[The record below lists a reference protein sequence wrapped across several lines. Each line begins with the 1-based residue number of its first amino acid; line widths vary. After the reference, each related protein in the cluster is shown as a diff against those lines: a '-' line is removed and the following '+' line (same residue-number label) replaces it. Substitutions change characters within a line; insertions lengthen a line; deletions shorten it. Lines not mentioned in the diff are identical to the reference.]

1 MAELVLIKAIVGS
14 RAATVLCPHCGRISR
29 QILSKSFDE
38 SIKAELL
45 REYECPLCKSTYR
58 ECSSA
63 LVNNWTSAVLR
74 YNRDPESY
82 NQSVRENYWLRKNS
96 QSSVASNSAS
106 VPTPKFGVTTKQD
119 GIQSLVSFLQQ
130 HSDQIKTSVSKDP
143 APVDAEAVQATSAP
157 VPKTAASSSPETG
170 KDLPVLSSNTAVPVT
185 DVLMD
190 EALSRKTARWKREL
204 LDTSKRNRMIN
215 YRETSRATLRILEPD
230 AATLFNKLAFS
241 EKPLTFQ
248 KPINKDTDLRTYSM
262 IALMETL
269 SYSLNVQ
276 VGDIK
281 TSGTII
287 ERERTLKNLRS
298 KAKLAQE
305 EQGTNTL
312 YLCFGFIYWREHERE
327 SSPWLKAPLLMMPV
341 SLGLK
346 SLNAPY
352 TLSRYDDEIEV
363 NPTLDYLFN
372 AEYHIDLPTFELK
385 NRDSFANYLAQ
396 IEEIVDKR
404 GWKVVPEVSLGLLSF
419 LKISMYHDLNNN
431 QSLIMNHPVLRAMA
445 GDRTA
450 IGELPASANNFD
462 FDSVKPTEWHEVVDS
477 DSSQEE
483 AILLSKLGVSF
494 VMQGP
499 PGTGKSQTITNIIA
513 EALADGKKVLFVSEK
528 AAALQVVLKRLADV
542 GLDDFCL
549 SLHDYKANKKE
560 IIDSIGSN
568 LDLEEEYID
577 SSLISE
583 LTALFHDRTFLNSY
597 ANELHKEIQPLGL
610 SVYEVFGKLL
620 NLSTAPSVEFTV
632 DGLTKITKEQY
643 ASILYCVS
651 AFEKALR
658 NMGGPLSSNPWYG
671 TKATSSGQVY
681 KNTLL
686 NETDSLSEY
695 LRKAKTVV
703 EELDRI
709 ASIGLTD
716 SFSNAQ
722 KLLSVVRLLNTNTAV
737 IRPKWFKPG
746 VLIQVQKE
754 CNDAEE
760 HAIKLSNALESIYVN
775 WDKSIL
781 EVDEDAVCAF
791 LRGDYSWLYD
801 KSSGETLEN
810 ELGEHIESAVSVKAN
825 IADLLEAFHEA
836 LALIHYTGDD
846 TFENIRMVAMV
857 LALIAEA
864 PYMEASWFD
873 LRKNAELVP
882 LIVQAREHSNIIERI
897 TSELLETWELS
908 ALEIDADGMLS
919 RFKTEY
925 VGLFHKMKANYKED
939 IKTLRLHAKTVGAK
953 LEEPDIISFLQKV
966 REINTERAWFAQ
978 NRDVLEHALGH
989 HFHGEKTD
997 WDRVRASMAA
1007 ALQITDQF
1015 PYDSISQDTIEALR
1029 KITESLQLSG
1039 NARRLMEVLS
1049 ESTIDSLEQRL
1060 HECKYIRSDVESQ
1073 NLTKDII
1080 PEIDAFV
1087 EVCTQHS
1094 EHISAL
1100 LAAKHEKSLS
1110 YTDITELLSL
1120 IGAVKTEKQWF
1131 DIHSYALQASLED
1144 LYVGANTNWSAVA
1157 GGLQTAQKIADL
1169 FNGDVPET
1177 VIIFACSADVN
1188 RSSLQAPAE
1197 ELGTLLAEIEPRL
1210 RFYGEQ
1216 FDVSDMFEMEMGKVA
1231 AHYDAAVAD
1240 FTSLSKWLD
1249 YVETKKDCDEQG
1261 VSNFTE
1267 RIAAMNNSI
1276 TEVVDAFE
1284 RGFYSNWLLAQ
1295 LDGVPSV
1302 QSFRR
1307 RIQDQRVEHFA
1318 KLDAKQYVIARK
1330 RIRSKIIQTY
1340 PDLNRV
1346 ARAGSELGILRHEM
1360 DKKKRVM
1367 PIRKLFKSIP
1377 NLLLTLKPCLM
1388 MSPLSVAYFLDANA
1402 YRFDM
1407 VIFDEAS
1414 QIFPQDAIGAIFR
1427 AKQVIIAGDT
1437 KQLPPTNFF
1446 ATSTSNNSED
1456 YDDEDASE
1464 DEIYDSILEETA
1476 TVLPNR
1482 TLLWHYRSKH
1492 EHLIAFSNQE
1502 IYRNNLVT
1510 FPSSNES
1517 APDTGVEFVYV
1528 EDGYFERG
1536 GRNCN
1541 VLEAHRC
1548 VDLVKDHI
1556 ERHPERSLG
1565 IIAFSEKQQQ
1575 AIALE
1580 IQRFRER
1587 NPEYEEFFAEGK
1599 DDEFFIKN
1607 LENVQGDERDT
1618 IIFSVGYARTKEQ
1631 RANNRPMS
1639 MLFGPLGKSGGE
1651 RRLNVAITR
1660 AKINIKLISSI
1671 LPSDIDLSRTES
1683 EGVKMLR
1690 SYIEFAMNG
1699 EVSLASTHK
1708 TTKPDDFANAIA
1720 QFISNHGYQVSQHI
1734 GCSGYKID
1742 IAIRHP
1748 SDTIDQYIAGIE
1760 CDGLSY
1766 ASARTARDRDRLRV
1780 TVLKSMG
1787 WNMYRVWS
1795 AEWYKNPEIEGKKL
1809 LDFIAQASRDCE
1821 EKIRKQEDERRK
1833 AEEAKRIADE
1843 KKRAAIEADAQK
1855 KQREH
1860 EESEAR
1866 RKAEREAAALK
1877 KKQEAEIKAAKE
1889 KADQEAARKRDAERK
1904 AAEER
1909 QCREAEQQ
1917 KMRTDLSWVKVGAK
1931 VTHSKFGE
1939 GFIRELAKDQ
1949 IKIGF
1954 RTGDRVFMYPS
1965 VFRNGLLA
1973 KYEAPSK
1980 PTQEGPAWV
1989 KVGTSVGHKVY
2000 GTGLVDRIN
2009 DGHIVV
2015 KFGDVEKTF
2024 SYPGAFRDGYLFQV
2038 KVQDSQTDQSF
2049 PIPGFVMYPPGK
2061 EPESIRKRLDRL
2073 FAKLDSAYPDK
2084 LISGL
2089 HKDHKKWGESV
2100 TELYRLLGYPDG
2112 NSFLTAYGYTLVN
2125 GAGGRP
2131 AGDPME
2137 VVLELKRR
2145 YPNGPTCSTL
2155 LELIEENPDLSSKF
2169 SNLRS
2174 RSEKF
2179 FGMTLAKYF
2188 VQEGLLLE
2196 K

>member
-82 NQSVRENYWLRKNS
+82 NQSVRENDWLRKNS

-119 GIQSLVSFLQQ
+119 EIQSLVSFLQQ

-143 APVDAEAVQATSAP
+143 APVDAEAIQATSAP
-157 VPKTAASSSPETG
+157 VPKAAASSSPETG

-620 NLSTAPSVEFTV
+620 NFSTAPSVEFTV

-658 NMGGPLSSNPWYG
+658 NMGGPLSNNPWYG

-781 EVDEDAVCAF
+781 EVDEDAVCVF

-801 KSSGETLEN
+801 KSSEETLEN
-810 ELGEHIESAVSVKAN
+810 ELGEHIENAVSVKAN

-953 LEEPDIISFLQKV
+953 LEELDIISFLQKV

-1131 DIHSYALQASLED
+1131 DIHSYALQASLEG

-1169 FNGDVPET
+1169 FNGVVPET

-1188 RSSLQAPAE
+1188 RSSLQAPTE

-1240 FTSLSKWLD
+1240 FTSLNKWLD

-1284 RGFYSNWLLAQ
+1284 RGFYSNWLLVQ

-1302 QSFRR
+1302 QGFHR

-1476 TVLPNR
+1476 TVLPYR

-1541 VLEAHRC
+1541 VLEARLC

-1631 RANNRPMS
+1631 RTNNRPMS

-1660 AKINIKLISSI
+1660 AKINIKLVSSI

-1708 TTKPDDFANAIA
+1708 TMKPDDFANAIA

-1742 IAIRHP
+1742 IAIHHP

-1766 ASARTARDRDRLRV
+1766 ASARTARDRDRLRG
-1780 TVLKSMG
+1780 TVLKNMG

-1795 AEWYKNPEIEGKKL
+1795 AEWYKNPEVEGKKL

-1843 KKRAAIEADAQK
+1843 KRRAAIEAEAQK

-1860 EESEAR
+1860 EEAEAR

-1877 KKQEAEIKAAKE
+1877 KKQDAEKKAAKE
-1889 KADQEAARKRDAERK
+1889 KADQEVARKREAERK
-1904 AAEER
+1904 ATEER
-1909 QCREAEQQ
+1909 QRKEAELQ
-1917 KMRTDLSWVKVGAK
+1917 KMRTDLFWVKVGVK
-1931 VTHSKFGE
+1931 VTHSKFGD
-1939 GFIRELAKDQ
+1939 GVIRELAKDQ

-1965 VFRNGLLA
+1965 VFQNGLLT
-1973 KYEAPSK
+1973 KYAVPEKS
-1980 PTQEGPAWV
+1980 TQEGPTWV
-1989 KVGTSVGHKVY
+1989 KVGVCVAHKVY
-2000 GTGLVDRIN
+2000 GTGLVDRIQ
-2009 DGHIVV
+2009 DGHIVI

-2024 SYPGAFRDGYLFQV
+2024 SYPGAFRDGYLYQAKSQESQRTQNVTLPRSV
-2038 KVQDSQTDQSF
+2038 KYA
-2049 PIPGFVMYPPGK
+2049 PGN

-2073 FAKLDSAYPDK
+2073 FANLDSAYPDK
-2084 LISGL
+2084 IISGL
-2089 HKDHKKWGESV
+2089 HKDHKK
-2100 TELYRLLGYPDG
+2100 
-2112 NSFLTAYGYTLVN
+2112 
-2125 GAGGRP
+2125 
-2131 AGDPME
+2131 
-2137 VVLELKRR
+2137 
-2145 YPNGPTCSTL
+2145 
-2155 LELIEENPDLSSKF
+2155 
-2169 SNLRS
+2169 
-2174 RSEKF
+2174 
-2179 FGMTLAKYF
+2179 
-2188 VQEGLLLE
+2188 
-2196 K
+2196 